1 MGVVPIVSKRPAPH
15 VGDDIVRHSEQSEKR
30 LAVCFMDPL

>member
-15 VGDDIVRHSEQSEKR
+15 VGDDIVRHSEQSEKQ
-30 LAVCFMDPL
+30 